1 MHVDTKTSKWATYN
15 INELN
20 ESQSEG
26 DLDLLSHV
34 LHWSDEL
41 VVAPE
46 EVPHQPLLVPRANS
60 WTQNSSSEGIIK
72 RAQSFQVGLAL
83 NIHYLN
89 ENILQT
95 LKTIDG
101 IVLLKVETNT

>member
-1 MHVDTKTSKWATYN
+1 MVDTKTSQCATYN

-34 LHWSDEL
+34 LHRSDEL

-60 WTQNSSSEGIIK
+60 WTQS
-72 RAQSFQVGLAL
+72 L
-83 NIHYLN
+83 Y
-89 ENILQT
+89 
-95 LKTIDG
+95 
-101 IVLLKVETNT
+101 

>member
-60 WTQNSSSEGIIK
+60 WTQNSPSEGENNKGSIIP
-72 RAQSFQVGLAL
+72 GLAL

-89 ENILQT
+89 ENILKT